1 MQGATI
7 NKMSCAKIKK
17 DLARPDPRL
26 VGCVCAGKMW
36 VAYLGIEANS
46 GKACPYS
53 SSFPRKVGLVQ
64 ALVPRP
70 FQLPNCAWE
79 DRGLF

>member
-1 MQGATI
+1 MQGATL
-7 NKMSCAKIKK
+7 NKMSCAKIKTY
-17 DLARPDPRL
+17 LARPDPRL

-46 GKACPYS
+46 GTACPYS
-53 SSFPRKVGLVQ
+53 SSFPCKVGLVQ

-70 FQLPNCAWE
+70 FQLPNRAWE
-79 DRGLF
+79 DRRLF